1 VSAALELALRTPL
14 RAFTLDVEL
23 ESDARALGLF
33 GPSGAGKTTVLE
45 AICGWRRLPRARVRV
60 GGRTLVDSEAGV
72 DVPTGRRRVG
82 YVPQDLLLFP
92 HWDVRTNL
100 LAGGHARAARD
111 PLDEVVEVLELG
123 ALLERRVD
131 ELSGGE
137 RQRVALGRALCAG
150 PDLLLLDEPLASL
163 DLALRRRILPYLVR
177 VRDQL
182 RTPLILVSHDA
193 TEVAALCDEV
203 CVLRAGRVALQGRP
217 AEVFSGPDGALAEGA
232 ELDNV
237 VRGTVE
243 ARAGATATLRLAPGL
258 ALQVPAAGLAVG
270 DEALFA
276 IRADDV
282 LVALGRPR
290 GISARNVLDAR
301 VADLVRRADEVLVR
315 ARLQPDGPRLAA
327 ALTPGAVAELR
338 LAAGG
343 EVVLLVKTRA
353 CRLLGALAPAGRS
366 SAGSVP

>member
-1 VSAALELALRTPL
+1 VSAALELALRAPL

-23 ESDARALGLF
+23 SSDARALGLF

-45 AICGWRRLPRARVRV
+45 TICGWRRLPRARVRV
-60 GGRTLVDSEAGV
+60 AGRTLVDTDTGIELA
-72 DVPTGRRRVG
+72 TGRRRVG

-100 LAGGHARAARD
+100 LAGGHAPQARAQL
-111 PLDEVVEVLELG
+111 PVVVEVLELEG
-123 ALLERRVD
+123 LLERRGD

-217 AEVFSGPDGALAEGA
+217 AEVFSGPDGALAEGV

-237 VRGTVE
+237 VRGAV
-243 ARAGATATLRLAPGL
+243 AALDGATATLRLTGETSLQVPSDGL
-258 ALQVPAAGLAVG
+258 ALG

-282 LVALGRPR
+282 LVAVERPR
-290 GISARNVLDAR
+290 GISARNVLAAR
-301 VADLVRRADEVLVR
+301 VAELVRRQGEVLVR
-315 ARLQPDGPRLAA
+315 ADLAGEGPRLAA
-327 ALTPGAVAELR
+327 ALTPGAVAELALGPGR
-338 LAAGG
+338 

-353 CRLLGALAPAGRS
+353 CRRLATLAPLGRA
-366 SAGSVP
+366 SAGSTP